1 MAGSK
6 ATSISGAGSG
16 ARMLLFL
23 EEIKVQHSVFALPF
37 AVAASF
43 LAFGGWPDR
52 VEFVWIIV
60 AMVSARTLGMAANR
74 LIDAEID
81 ARNPRTASRGLPS
94 GRLRSRHV
102 LAWMAASV
110 VLLGISVSQLDEL
123 AWYLSPLVLIVLIG
137 YPYAKRFTWLSHFA
151 LGTVYLIVPP
161 AVWIALTG
169 GLDAGAVL
177 MGVGGMFWVAGFD
190 VIYATADIDID
201 REQGIHSIPARFGI
215 AGALYSARAFH
226 GVTIAALIAAGV
238 LLEVSFV
245 YYVGVA
251 AAAVLLAYEHSL
263 ISPRDLSRLG
273 AAFFT
278 MNGIIAIVFGT
289 FAAVGTVVD

>member
-1 MAGSK
+1 MV
-6 ATSISGAGSG
+6 ISGGGSP
-16 ARMLLFL
+16 RKLLLFL
-23 EEIKVQHSVFALPF
+23 QEIKIEHSVFALPF

-43 LAFGGWPDR
+43 LAFGGWPAD
-52 VEFVWIIV
+52 VDFVWIVV

-94 GRLRSRHV
+94 GRLRPWHV
-102 LAWMAASV
+102 VAWMAVSV
-110 VLLGISVSQLDEL
+110 ALFGVSVSRLDEL
-123 AWYLSPLVLIVLIG
+123 AWYLSPIVLVALIG

-169 GLDAGAVL
+169 GLDVGAVL
-177 MGVGGMFWVAGFD
+177 LGVGGMFWVAGFD
-190 VIYATADIDID
+190 VIYATADIEVD

-226 GVTIAALIAAGV
+226 AVTVGALTAAGV

-245 YYVGVA
+245 YYLGVA
-251 AAAVLLAYEHSL
+251 AAAALLAYEHSL

-289 FAAVGTVVD
+289 FVAVGTVVD

>member
-1 MAGSK
+1 MAGRE
-6 ATSISGAGSG
+6 AMVISGGGSP
-16 ARMLLFL
+16 RKLLLFL
-23 EEIKVQHSVFALPF
+23 QEIKIEHSVFALPF

-43 LAFGGWPDR
+43 LAFGGWPAD
-52 VEFVWIIV
+52 VDFVWIMV

-94 GRLRSRHV
+94 GRLRPWHV
-102 LAWMAASV
+102 VAWMAVSV
-110 VLLGISVSQLDEL
+110 ALFGVSVSQLDEL
-123 AWYLSPLVLIVLIG
+123 AWYLSPIVLVALIG

-169 GLDAGAVL
+169 GLDVGAVL
-177 MGVGGMFWVAGFD
+177 LGVGGMFWVAGFD
-190 VIYATADIDID
+190 VIYATADIDVD

-226 GVTIAALIAAGV
+226 AVTVGALIAAGV

-245 YYVGVA
+245 YYLGVA
-251 AAAVLLAYEHSL
+251 AAAALLAYEHSL

-273 AAFFT
+273 AAFFA

-289 FAAVGTVVD
+289 FVAVGTVVD

>member
-215 AGALYSARAFH
+215 AGALYSARVFH
-226 GVTIAALIAAGV
+226 AVTIAALIAAGM

-251 AAAVLLAYEHSL
+251 AAGVLLAYEHSL

-273 AAFFT
+273 AAFLT